1 MGTVIQVNTQ
11 RAPKITLYSD
21 MAVGAYE
28 SAMSF
33 LLKSRPVVEVQLA
46 HELNRKYIKINGGS
60 ACPPNYKTW

>member
-1 MGTVIQVNTQ
+1 
-11 RAPKITLYSD
+11 